1 MCCAG
6 CQLPP
11 SIYFIHTKPF
21 STHRGRLQQTAQLR
35 SRQHA
40 GGPDLKDAVVWLL
53 DNKERVALRCRCLD
67 VSDTQKGG
75 HSERSQ
81 PDLLSVRTRA
91 ATLSCDQWPQ
101 YATQTMLGRLETFP
115 GLLRARVRRATL
127 GLFSLYTRRSR
138 GPANGALTR
147 KPPFEGRKRGVLS
160 VMVETAFD

>member
-1 MCCAG
+1 M
-6 CQLPP
+6 
-11 SIYFIHTKPF
+11 
-21 STHRGRLQQTAQLR
+21 
-35 SRQHA
+35 
-40 GGPDLKDAVVWLL
+40 
-53 DNKERVALRCRCLD
+53 RCRCLD

-160 VMVETAFD
+160 VMVETAFDCVPQDRTEFLQVLSLLLSPLPPAKEVSAHISHSDAVARFKNVQT